1 MQVVATVGM
10 PGSGKGEFAAVADE
24 MGYPVVRMGD
34 VIREEA
40 ERRGVEPS
48 DANLGA
54 IATELRE
61 EHGDDVIARRCVDA
75 VRDRDA
81 ELVVVDGVRG
91 IDEVET
97 FRDAFGDDLALVAVE
112 APFEDR
118 LERLDERGRSDDV
131 SSEEALERRDEREL
145 GYGMGEAIEAADT
158 TVANDGSLAAFR
170 ERARAMLRKVRDD
183 GDPLVDGSQ

>member
-34 VIREEA
+34 VIRDEA

-54 IATELRE
+54 IATALRE

-81 ELVVVDGVRG
+81 DLVVVDGVRG

-131 SSEEALERRDEREL
+131 SSEQALERRDEREL
-145 GYGMGEAIEAADT
+145 GYGMGEAIEAADA

-183 GDPLVDGSQ
+183 GDPLVGGSQ